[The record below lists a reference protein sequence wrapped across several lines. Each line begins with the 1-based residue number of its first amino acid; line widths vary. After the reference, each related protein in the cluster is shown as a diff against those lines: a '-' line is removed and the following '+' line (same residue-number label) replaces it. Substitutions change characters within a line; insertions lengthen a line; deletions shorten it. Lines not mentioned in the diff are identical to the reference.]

1 MVTGFGLEPNGGRAD
16 SCAGGAA
23 EPACLEPYDESW
35 NDGWNCIG
43 PELFPGYV
51 PGLGGS
57 DVPGPG
63 GAVELAGAPLEVEPF
78 AGLWGV
84 PELVVGRD

>member
-1 MVTGFGLEPNGGRAD
+1 MVTGFGLEPKGGRAD

-23 EPACLEPYDESW
+23 DPTCLEPYDESW

-43 PELFPGYV
+43 PELFPRYV

-57 DVPGPG
+57 
-63 GAVELAGAPLEVEPF
+63 GAVELADAPLAVEPF

-84 PELVVGRD
+84 PELVDGRD